1 MVELLVQPLNTGFY
15 VSVNPCLP
23 EVRKHITGICQE
35 IVADY
40 EVDGLHLDYIRFPN
54 EHPVLHGHQYPR
66 DQRTLELFKEAT
78 GLGPEDK
85 PSVWDQWRCDCVTA
99 LLRDIRRT
107 AKSLRPQLVLSA
119 AVAVDRKEA
128 LSRFQVT
135 ILLHSELFP
144 MHK

>member
-1 MVELLVQPLNTGFY
+1 VY
-15 VSVNPCLP
+15 VCVSWS
-23 EVRKHITGICQE
+23 
-35 IVADY
+35 
-40 EVDGLHLDYIRFPN
+40 
-54 EHPVLHGHQYPR
+54 
-66 DQRTLELFKEAT
+66 QRTLELFKEAT

-85 PSVWDQWRCDCVTA
+85 SSVWDQWRCDCVTA

-144 MHK
+144 MRK

>member
-1 MVELLVQPLNTGFY
+1 VCVCVCVC
-15 VSVNPCLP
+15 VSWS
-23 EVRKHITGICQE
+23 
-35 IVADY
+35 
-40 EVDGLHLDYIRFPN
+40 
-54 EHPVLHGHQYPR
+54 
-66 DQRTLELFKEAT
+66 QRTLELFKEAT

-144 MHK
+144 MRK